1 MECVEDSRADETR
14 PSFPSLAGA
23 GHDLLLTVS
32 AVNIAWAQKN
42 VEQVKESLREFIST
56 VDDPM
61 TSLLDLLDHYN
72 PTKGKAN
79 SLAVLIACEFQKW
92 INDHLECQQ
101 SGLRL
106 KKLQARVFPLVA
118 EGALMDILLSI
129 YKLEEAERSFV
140 LGNVTHLHQM
150 GKYKEAAILSIHL
163 NLQPDLDLEQMCTP
177 LLLLDRF
184 NQLEAYVSGYPE
196 LQSQLLQ
203 MLDRWSDS
211 SFNPRKLSK
220 QYQGLPP
227 IKADKLNLK
236 TLSKLAFRLLET
248 YNLDPA
254 LCSNMINQRHL
265 GTLKYLMYKRFV
277 EKTMTQE
284 NWADHVQNT
293 ADGNRWLQEQC
304 IALLC
309 RYSDLQT
316 AGFWALKF
324 GMPKETLPKN
334 VADILQDLCIQEKLS
349 ESEKNPEDSQA
360 RRNHFYQLPI
370 PRSKVHFLQDHTELS
385 GCRDAVLKDGQV
397 VGVDMEWRPSF
408 GGLGKPN
415 VSLIQLAVKEEVFLL
430 DVLQGSLLQSSDS
443 VGSSDLVTLIK
454 DLFSSTKI
462 TKLGYGMV
470 GDFQSLDATN
480 AGFRGL
486 ELRNVVD
493 LCEAHRQ
500 MQRNRSRPRVASGPV
515 DVLENA
521 SGDDCIRQPE
531 KGLSLL
537 VKDVLGKPLDKKQ
550 QLSNWDKRPL
560 REDQIIYAA
569 VDAYCLLDVFEI
581 LCRTPEKFGLKPNFY
596 ELPKGKTSPKKDVR
610 RSPRQKESVLK
621 NNRLKTPLPKE
632 IPTESSP
639 QTKPLSPREFSVICD
654 NMLQGL
660 GRYLRCLGVDVLM
673 LENDD
678 DHRKAAEIA
687 RLDGRVILTCG
698 MPYQTLRSQVGEGR
712 CFNVNCSEKAKEQ
725 AIRVLKHFNVLVTHS
740 DVFSRCQVCNCNKY
754 LHISRDKMMQLMKL
768 RDYLEE
774 VRETQGPPPAS
785 PPERLFPS
793 ESLQWMEEMGISSES
808 LLLANGTQLQL
819 DALPAGLL
827 DKVPLFFCCSQCGKI
842 FWEGSHFGR
851 VVSQFK
857 EVLQDNGEC
866 IYQSAS
872 HQGP

>member
-1 MECVEDSRADETR
+1 MEAVES
-14 PSFPSLAGA
+14 SNAGQ
-23 GHDLLLTVS
+23 DLPQLVS

-42 VEQVKESLREFIST
+42 VDQVKENLRHFIST

-61 TSLLDLLDHYN
+61 TSFLDLLDLYSSN
-72 PTKGKAN
+72 KGKGN
-79 SLAVLIACEFQKW
+79 SLAIIIASEFQKW
-92 INDHLECQQ
+92 ISDHPECQQ
-101 SGLRL
+101 TGLRL
-106 KKLQARVFPLVA
+106 KKLQARVFPVVT
-118 EGALMDILLSI
+118 EGNLLDILISI
-129 YKLEEAERSFV
+129 YKLEEADRGFL

-150 GKYKEAAILSIHL
+150 GKYKEAAILSIKL

-184 NQLEAYVSGYPE
+184 NLLEAYVSGYPE

-220 QYQGLPP
+220 EYRGIPP
-227 IKADKLNLK
+227 IKPDKLNLK

-293 ADGNRWLQEQC
+293 VDGNLWLQEQC

-324 GMPKETLPKN
+324 GMPKEILPQT
-334 VADILQDLCIQEKLS
+334 VADILQDLHIQEKLS
-349 ESEKNPEDSQA
+349 ESEKSTEDSQA
-360 RRNHFYQLPI
+360 RRNLFYQLPI
-370 PRSKVHFLQDHTELS
+370 PRSKVHFLQSCTDLS
-385 GCRDAVLKDGQV
+385 GCRDTVLKDGQI
-397 VGVDMEWRPSF
+397 VGLDMEWRPSF

-430 DVLQGSLLQSSDS
+430 DLLQGSLLQSSDPT
-443 VGSSDLVTLIK
+443 GSSELVTFIK
-454 DLFSSTKI
+454 DLFSSNEIK
-462 TKLGYGMV
+462 KLGYGMV
-470 GDFQSLDATN
+470 GDFQSLDATD
-480 AGFRGL
+480 ARFRGL

-493 LCEAHRQ
+493 LCEVHKQ
-500 MQRNRSRPRVASGPV
+500 IQRNRNRPRVASGPV
-515 DVLENA
+515 DVLEDT
-521 SGDDCIRQPE
+521 SGEDGIRQPE
-531 KGLSLL
+531 RGLSLL
-537 VKDVLGKPLDKKQ
+537 VKDVLGKPLDKQ
-550 QLSNWDKRPL
+550 EQLSNWDKRPL

-569 VDAYCLLDVFEI
+569 ADAYCLLDVFEI
-581 LCRTPEKFGLKPNFY
+581 LCRTPDKFGLKPNFY
-596 ELPKGKTSPKKDVR
+596 ELSKSKASPNKPAE
-610 RSPRQKESVLK
+610 RSPGQKESVLK
-621 NNRLKTPLPKE
+621 NKRLKTSPPKVIAHE
-632 IPTESSP
+632 TAPH
-639 QTKPLSPREFSVICD
+639 TKPLCPREFSVICD

-660 GRYLRCLGVDVLM
+660 GRYLRCLGIDVLM

-678 DHRKAAEIA
+678 DHKKAAEIA
-687 RLDGRVILTCG
+687 RRDGRVILTCG
-698 MPYQTLRSQVGEGR
+698 MPYQTLRSQIGEGR
-712 CFNVNCSEKAKEQ
+712 CFPVDCSEKAKDQ
-725 AIRVLKHFNVLVTHS
+725 AIKVLKHFNIMVTIA

-754 LHISRDKMMQLMKL
+754 LHISKDRMMQLMKI

-774 VRETQGPPPAS
+774 VREKQDPPHAS
-785 PPERLFPS
+785 KP
-793 ESLQWMEEMGISSES
+793 ESLFCSENFQWMEEMGISPES
-808 LLLANGTQLQL
+808 LLLTSGAQIQL
-819 DALPAGLL
+819 DAVPPGLL
-827 DKVPLFFCCSQCGKI
+827 NKVLLFFCCSQCGKI

-872 HQGP
+872 SGL

>member
-1 MECVEDSRADETR
+1 MECVGSSAAETD
-14 PSFPSLAGA
+14 FT
-23 GHDLLLTVS
+23 HIVS

-42 VEQVKESLREFIST
+42 VQQVKENLRQFIST

-61 TSLLDLLDHYN
+61 TSLLDLLDHYS
-72 PTKGKAN
+72 PTKGKGS
-79 SLAVLIACEFQKW
+79 SLTTLIASEFQDW
-92 INDHLECQQ
+92 INAHPDCQQ

-106 KKLQARVFPLVA
+106 KKLQARAFSLVS
-118 EGALMDILLSI
+118 EGNLMDILISI
-129 YKLEEAERSFV
+129 YKLEEADRAFL
-140 LGNVTHLHQM
+140 LGHVTHLHQM
-150 GKYKEAAILSIHL
+150 GKYKEAAVLSIKL
-163 NLQPDLDLEQMCTP
+163 NLQPDLDLEQMCAP

-184 NQLEAYVSGYPE
+184 NLLESYVSGYPE
-196 LQSQLLQ
+196 LQSRLLQ

-220 QYQGLPP
+220 DFHGIPP
-227 IKADKLNLK
+227 VKPDRLNLK

-293 ADGNRWLQEQC
+293 VEENRWLQEQC
-304 IALLC
+304 ISLLC
-309 RYSDLQT
+309 RYSDLRT

-324 GMPKETLPKN
+324 GMPKETLPQS
-334 VADILQDLCIQEKLS
+334 VANILQDLCIQEKLS
-349 ESEKNPEDSQA
+349 ESEKNPECSQA

-370 PRSKVHFLQDHTELS
+370 PRSKVHFLQNRAELS
-385 GCRDAVLKDGQV
+385 GCRDAVLKDGQT

-408 GGLGKPN
+408 GGLGRPN

-430 DVLQGSLLQSSDS
+430 DVLHGNLLQSIDS
-443 VGSSDLVTLIK
+443 GESPELVTFIK
-454 DLFSSTKI
+454 DLFSSSKI
-462 TKLGYGMV
+462 RKLGYGMV
-470 GDFQSLDATN
+470 GDFQSLDATD

-493 LCEAHRQ
+493 LCEVHKQ
-500 MQRNRSRPRVASGPV
+500 IQRNRSRPRVSSGPV
-515 DVLENA
+515 DVLEDTLGN
-521 SGDDCIRQPE
+521 DCIRQPE

-537 VKDVLGKPLDKKQ
+537 VKDVLGKPLDKKD

-569 VDAYCLLDVFEI
+569 ADAYCLLDVFET
-581 LCRTPEKFGLKPNFY
+581 LCHTPDKFGLKTNFY
-596 ELPKGKTSPKKDVR
+596 ELPKGKASPNKGAG
-610 RSPRQKESVLK
+610 RSPRQKEPMLK
-621 NNRLKTPLPKE
+621 NKRLKTPPPKVLPPK
-632 IPTESSP
+632 SSP
-639 QTKPLSPREFSVICD
+639 QTENLSPAEFSVICD

-687 RLDGRVILTCG
+687 RRDGRVILTCG
-698 MPYQTLRSQVGEGR
+698 LPYQTLRSQIGEGK
-712 CFNVNCSEKAKEQ
+712 CFSVDCSEKAKDQ
-725 AIRVLKHFNVLVTHS
+725 AIKVLKHFNVSVSLA

-754 LHISRDKMMQLMKL
+754 LHISQERMIQLMKIRDFLDEIRGNQDPTQDGKPEWSCHSENL
-768 RDYLEE
+768 R
-774 VRETQGPPPAS
+774 
-785 PPERLFPS
+785 
-793 ESLQWMEEMGISSES
+793 WMEEMGISSES
-808 LLLANGTQLQL
+808 LLLASGAHLQL
-819 DALPAGLL
+819 DTVPAGLL
-827 DKVPLFFCCSQCGKI
+827 HKVPLFFCCSQCGKI

-857 EVLQDNGEC
+857 EVLQGGGDC
-866 IYQSAS
+866 IYQSAD
-872 HQGP
+872 QVL